1 MPSSHD
7 ELPMLPGEPQ
17 DVGCAGCP
25 ICGSGQS
32 GEGPDCTAP
41 EDAETGMG
49 TTVLAPMGLFL
60 FPVVT
65 AMLGALWGA
74 VAAFG
79 QLLGAGLVAM
89 LALQTLLNVGGVTKA
104 IPLTGITLPFLS
116 QGGSSLVAAL
126 VMVGLLAAISD
137 GRKGGT

>member
-32 GEGPDCTAP
+32 GEGPDSTAP

-60 FPVVT
+60 LPVVT

-79 QLLGAGLVAM
+79 QLLGGLAGLALGMGVAVV
-89 LALQTLLNVGGVTKA
+89 AVRVIDRRKQARDARQPPEVG
-104 IPLTGITLPFLS
+104 S
-116 QGGSSLVAAL
+116 RSE
-126 VMVGLLAAISD
+126 
-137 GRKGGT
+137 